1 MLDYWLVVVVTGGS
15 ALWLN
20 LLFGLCMA
28 QIWRT
33 ARILSSYH
41 NTLFEPSTYG
51 DVTTPQWRTIEVLSL
66 FSSLSP
72 AKAGGSS
79 GVKFSWCFF
88 FFLGRHGISGTKY
101 KSCHVKKFLAF
112 GLFCG
117 LQRVFRAREG
127 VRVRRDRGVDNGL
140 CPRCQNTFRTVKPA
154 MANHGQLK
162 RRRGL
167 PEVVQCSAPIYQCF
181 SLASMT

>member
-1 MLDYWLVVVVTGGS
+1 MIKSTLWAVYGPDLENSQNPLFMPQYSIWAQHVWWCNNYWSL
-15 ALWLN
+15 
-20 LLFGLCMA
+20 
-28 QIWRT
+28 
-33 ARILSSYH
+33 
-41 NTLFEPSTYG
+41 
-51 DVTTPQWRTIEVLSL
+51 LSL
-66 FSSLSP
+66 FLSFSSKGRRKLRR
-72 AKAGGSS
+72 K
-79 GVKFSWCFF
+79 VFLVLF

-101 KSCHVKKFLAF
+101 KSCHGKKFLAS

-117 LQRVFRAREG
+117 LQRVFRVREG

-162 RRRGL
+162 RRKGL